1 MSDLHQIH
9 VGPRGTFQRA
19 GTVQTTPEDV
29 DRIIAHLE
37 QHQLDRIGIY
47 LHGGLVDEQ
56 AGMAGAERFRQVFAG
71 AGLHGIS
78 LVWET
83 GWWETIQK
91 NLTTVFST
99 KLFQWL
105 VEKVIEKLLQQ
116 FTGLGAK
123 GPGGAQ
129 VKGADLLQDASVDI
143 EFANQ
148 ARRQLE
154 AKSAL
159 DLEKWRKEWEGEL
172 ELDIE
177 ADQQFQQWYLDQD
190 QRTELFDDP
199 TLSLESDTHAPRD
212 KAGITWLAVAS
223 KLASIAYRVG
233 TRFWNGRDHG
243 LHATTVE
250 EVFREFYLTDLL
262 KTLEWDNM
270 KLAARE
276 MWLPNEGLSDLSQH
290 VGTYFLDQLI
300 ALKQRRP
307 GLTIDLVA
315 HSAGAIV
322 TCALFAVLRKR
333 YAEQIALRN
342 VIFLAPASTSLLFH
356 AQMLQGSPLFS
367 NFYLFTMPDE
377 LERRDAV
384 MRPAHASLQVVYP
397 SSLLYVVSGMFEEEV
412 DAPLL
417 GMIRFS
423 SGQRPFDSQKLQ
435 KIRNFLLAPGKQRL
449 ILSSANPPA
458 SAEALASC
466 ATSHS
471 EFSSESRTMQSIRL
485 ILQRSN
491 AVL

>member
-19 GTVQTTPEDV
+19 GAVHTIPADV

-37 QHQLDRIGIY
+37 QQQLDRIGIY

-56 AGMAGAERFRQVFAG
+56 AGMAGAERFQKVFAG
-71 AGLHGIS
+71 ADLHGIS

-116 FTGLGAK
+116 FTGMGAK

-129 VKGADLLQDASVDI
+129 VERASLLQDASVDA

-148 ARRQLE
+148 ARIQLE
-154 AKSAL
+154 AKSAQ

-177 ADQQFQQWYLDQD
+177 ADEQFQQWYLDKT

-199 TLSLESDTHAPRD
+199 TLALESDARAPRER
-212 KAGITWLAVAS
+212 AVISWLAVAS

-243 LHATTVE
+243 LHATAVE
-250 EVFREFYLTDLL
+250 EVFREFYLADLL

-270 KLAARE
+270 KSAARE
-276 MWLPNEGLSDLSQH
+276 MWLPNDGLSDLSQH
-290 VGTYFLDQLI
+290 VGTYFLEQLI

-322 TCALFAVLRKR
+322 TCELFAVLRKR
-333 YAEQIALRN
+333 YAEQLSLRN

-356 AQMLQGSPLFS
+356 AHMLQGSPLFS
-367 NFYLFTMPDE
+367 DFYLFTMPDE

-384 MRPAHASLQVVYP
+384 MRPAHTSLQVVYP
-397 SSLLYVVSGMFEEEV
+397 SSLLYVISGMFEDEV

-417 GMIRFS
+417 GMVRFA

-435 KIRNFLLAPGKQRL
+435 KIREFLLAPGKQRL
-449 ILSSANPPA
+449 VLSSANPPA
-458 SAEALASC
+458 TIDTLASC

-471 EFSSESRTMQSIRL
+471 DFSSERRTMESIQL

-491 AVL
+491 AVR